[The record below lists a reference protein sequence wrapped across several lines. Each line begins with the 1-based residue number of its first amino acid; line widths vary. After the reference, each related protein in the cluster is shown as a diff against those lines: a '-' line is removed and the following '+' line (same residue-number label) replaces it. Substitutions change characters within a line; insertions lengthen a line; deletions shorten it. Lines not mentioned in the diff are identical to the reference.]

1 MREIIQT
8 SEAPAAVGAYS
19 QGVKANGF
27 VFTAGQ
33 LGIDPATGKLV
44 EGGIEAQTAQALKN
58 VDAILRAGGTSIQQ
72 AVKATVFLSDMN
84 NFAAMNKVYL
94 EWVKGSPPARTT
106 VAVRELPLGGLVE
119 IEMVATVP

>member
-58 VDAILRAGGTSIQQ
+58 VDAVLRAGGTSIQQ
-72 AVKATVFLSDMN
+72 AVKATVFLSDMG

-119 IEMVATVP
+119 IEMVAALP